1 MHWSRSNALAGALIF
16 AILFGCGCGDDTAE
30 TEASSA
36 SPFSETAVRVRVAP
50 AETGTLASRES
61 VSAVVFADQSATL
74 RAEVPGRVIR
84 RVAVRGQPVQAS
96 DPLLELDD
104 ARLRLALQRAQAA
117 LQSNQAD
124 LSHATREL
132 RRGIKLKERDT
143 ISEKHQDDL
152 QNAVQRNTAQVALAE
167 ATRDGAERDLA
178 DATIRA
184 PFDGIV
190 EDWSV
195 DVGDFVAA
203 GAPVAEFVDLDRVRL
218 RAGVTASHAAR
229 LAVGQETDAVF
240 SALSGSRRTAI
251 LKSVGRVASAK
262 TGTYEV
268 ELEVD
273 NPEGDLRE
281 GMVAQVALPA
291 NASEARVLV
300 PRTALLKTPIGMAV
314 FIAAAAPDG
323 GAHRA
328 ELRMVSIGPSSG
340 DSVSILE
347 GLSPGE
353 QVVVEGQFALADGD
367 AVVVD
372 TTGAP

>member
-1 MHWSRSNALAGALIF
+1 MRWSRSNALAGALTF
-16 AILFGCGCGDDTAE
+16 AILSGCGCGDDTAE
-30 TEASSA
+30 TKASSA

-50 AETGTLASRES
+50 AETGTLTSREN
-61 VSAVVFADQSATL
+61 VSAVVFADQSASL

-84 RVAVRGQPVQAS
+84 RVAVRGQPVQS
-96 DPLLELDD
+96 GDPLLELDD
-104 ARLRLALQRAQAA
+104 ARLRLALQRATAT
-117 LQSNQAD
+117 LQSSEAD

-143 ISEKHQDDL
+143 ISEKRQDDL
-152 QNAVQRNTAQVALAE
+152 RNAVERSKAQVALAE

-203 GAPVAEFVDLDRVRL
+203 GAPVAEFVDLGQIRL

-229 LAVGQETDAVF
+229 LAVGQATDAVF
-240 SALSGSRRTAI
+240 SALSESRRTATLESI
-251 LKSVGRVASAK
+251 GRVANSK

-268 ELEVD
+268 ELKVD
-273 NPEGDLRE
+273 NPGGDLRE

-291 NASEARVLV
+291 NSDEARVLID
-300 PRTALLKTPIGMAV
+300 RNALLKTPVGMAV
-314 FIAAAAPDG
+314 FIATAAG
-323 GAHRA
+323 SGYQA
-328 ELRMVSIGPSSG
+328 ELRMVSIGANSG
-340 DSVSILE
+340 ESVSILE
-347 GLSPGE
+347 GLKPGE
-353 QVVVEGQFALADGD
+353 QVVIDGQFALADGD
-367 AVVVD
+367 TVVLD
-372 TTGAP
+372 IENAP